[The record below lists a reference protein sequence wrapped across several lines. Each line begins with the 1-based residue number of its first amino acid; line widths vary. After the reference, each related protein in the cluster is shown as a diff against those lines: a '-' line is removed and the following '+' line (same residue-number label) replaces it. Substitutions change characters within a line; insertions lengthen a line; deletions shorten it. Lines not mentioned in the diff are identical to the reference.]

1 MYQQYHQKI
10 HHLLICFQ
18 YHPLSLLNVEIDTI
32 WKTILD
38 ITAISI
44 TLLESFYKVKNSQW
58 WYFAWENLRRV
69 FFYCCI
75 FILSIFFIH
84 ISFAFWRHP
93 SPFPGLSPGFYTDFI
108 LSTQTIAEWFVR
120 HFHFQPFRYVLTAST
135 MVFEWAFFTQA
146 FFTLHSFTDIF
157 NSTCVYQ
164 GLPGSRVVCRASCW
178 SSKHR
183 SGPSVF
189 LIHCNPQTSYSE
201 RFNFKF
207 YHTLT
212 WITCGEKFIGSF
224 LTCLELFLLVQS
236 YM

>member
-69 FFYCCI
+69 FFCCCI

-108 LSTQTIAEWFVR
+108 LSTQTIAEWFATLSFSTIPICSYREHYGFWVGFFYTGIFYLTLLHW
-120 HFHFQPFRYVLTAST
+120 HF
-135 MVFEWAFFTQA
+135 
-146 FFTLHSFTDIF
+146 
-157 NSTCVYQ
+157 
-164 GLPGSRVVCRASCW
+164 
-178 SSKHR
+178 
-183 SGPSVF
+183 
-189 LIHCNPQTSYSE
+189 
-201 RFNFKF
+201 
-207 YHTLT
+207 
-212 WITCGEKFIGSF
+212 
-224 LTCLELFLLVQS
+224 
-236 YM
+236 